1 MAGIHQEPM
10 EPRLEALG
18 IAQGADV
25 APCGD
30 ERLLGRI
37 LGRGLVV
44 EDQASNDEE
53 RPPDSAPVR

>member
-1 MAGIHQEPM
+1 M
-10 EPRLEALG
+10 EPGLEALG

-53 RPPDSAPVR
+53 AAT